1 MASIRYQAF
10 GSLKSFVLQPLSAAE
25 EFEAL
30 APARRAGRN
39 AAKPRAES
47 ASGIEFSP
55 SAFLSSL
62 RQSETLRQRLPSDD
76 SSTLAIVQDGRA
88 SRSNARA
95 SAFSR
100 GSMTLMTP
108 SIIVEGVKRADIEAA
123 RNSGARIIDEG
134 FDGKALLGVD
144 SIDQVVAICELL
156 RGRDVGSVTPNFLR
170 RFERTPRSE
179 PQGQWAHERIGIP
192 DAWKISRG
200 ESSVRVAVLDEGVDT
215 SHPAIKPAVVAE
227 RDFIGG
233 TGDSAMPNGDD
244 AHGTAC
250 AGIIVGRGK
259 KVPGVAPGCSLLA
272 ARIAMDDGSGHWV
285 FEDYA
290 TADAIDWCWRHDA
303 AVLSNSWGG
312 GPPSDAISRAFG
324 RARTQGRG
332 GKGAVVCI
340 AAGNAQR
347 AIDFPGDLPGYVTIA
362 ASNPD
367 DERKTRTSSDGETW
381 WGSNYGPTLWMLAPG
396 VFTHTTDIAGARG
409 YDPGNYT
416 ATFNGT
422 SSATPHVAGVAAL
435 MLSANPGLSASDVR
449 MLLAATAVPL
459 GSKPGWTDKLGYGR
473 LDAGAAVAAALA
485 HP

>member
-10 GSLKSFVLQPLSAAE
+10 GSLKSFVLQPLSAAA
-25 EFEAL
+25 EFEA
-30 APARRAGRN
+30 PSPGGRAGRN
-39 AAKPRAES
+39 PAKPRADV
-47 ASGIEFSP
+47 AGGIEFSP

-62 RQSETLRQRLPSDD
+62 RLSETLRQRLPSDD
-76 SSTLAIVQDGRA
+76 MSTLAIVQDGRA
-88 SRSNARA
+88 SRSIARA

-100 GSMTLMTP
+100 GRMTLMTP
-108 SIIVEGVKRADIEAA
+108 SIIVEGVKRADLQAA
-123 RNSGARIIDEG
+123 SNSGARIIDEG

-144 SIDQVVAICELL
+144 GIDQVVAVCELL
-156 RGRDVGSVTPNFLR
+156 RGREVGSVTPNFLR
-170 RFERTPRSE
+170 RFERTPRSA
-179 PQGQWAHERIGIP
+179 PQGQWAHETIGIP

-200 ESSVRVAVLDEGVDT
+200 DSSIRVAVLDEGVDT

-227 RDFIGG
+227 SDFIGG
-233 TGDSAMPNGDD
+233 MGNSAMPNGDD

-259 KVPGVAPGCSLLA
+259 TVPGVAPGCSLLA

-290 TADAIDWCWRHDA
+290 TADAIDWCWRNDA
-303 AVLSNSWGG
+303 AVLSNSWSG

-340 AAGNAQR
+340 AAGNDQR
-347 AIDFPGDLPGYVTIA
+347 AIDFPGDLPGYVTVA

-381 WGSNYGPTLWMLAPG
+381 WGSNYGPTIWMLAPG
-396 VFTHTTDIAGARG
+396 VFISTTDIAGARG

-449 MLLAATAVPL
+449 ALLAATAAPL
-459 GSKPGWTDKLGYGR
+459 GSQAGWTDKLGYGR
-473 LDAGAAVAAALA
+473 LNAGAAVAAALA